1 MIWKSKKMR
10 ALEQEIANY
19 QRDRIQL
26 LKVLKTMDQALER
39 EQELTKRLT
48 KSLLKS
54 KK

>member
-1 MIWKSKKMR
+1 MVWKSKRVK

-39 EQELTKRLT
+39 EQDLVKRLS
-48 KSLLKS
+48 KSLVKR
-54 KK
+54 KN